1 MEAPKKRFKT
11 AMAASARSDAPGA
24 AGAIAP
30 SSLATSSLP
39 SDIALA
45 QAIERDGERLA
56 TLRAKR
62 ETAAK
67 EVMAAEENLLEVK
80 TAVEDAEA
88 IYNNVRADLAA
99 SAHAEAHHGD
109 ADDEAHAEDWDKYL
123 HFGEGGDGGGGPDEE
138 TAAAAAAAAAAAV
151 KTEEEHKEHIKV
163 TASERGE
170 GKPTE
175 KTSDGSDE
183 GPDEE
188 GPSEGPS
195 DDPSAAPPPLDARA
209 EPRGA
214 AAMKG
219 AVAAAVRVASSHG
232 DAVASAVAANPD
244 HQAHAHHHGAAA
256 EGLRGGEN
264 NPHHHAFRPSLAEA
278 EQFLLSELKKLEH
291 ANARLATARAKLGE
305 IERELEDAAAAH
317 AANEVLRERR
327 EAELA
332 RLRENG
338 EGGGAV
344 SGGGGDDG
352 ASRGDDDDDDSFGEA
367 DAEDEDEDEDGPRRV
382 PLPVARNPRGA
393 VRTARVSR
401 AVPVPVAVR
410 GPGRAGTAAAGR

>member
-109 ADDEAHAEDWDKYL
+109 ADDEAHAEDWDKYP
-123 HFGEGGDGGGGPDEE
+123 HFGEGGDGAEGRTRRPPPPPPPPPPGRREDGGG
-138 TAAAAAAAAAAAV
+138 AQGA
-151 KTEEEHKEHIKV
+151 HKGHRFR
-163 TASERGE
+163 TRRGE
-170 GKPTE
+170 AG

-183 GPDEE
+183 GLDEE
-188 GPSEGPS
+188 GPPR
-195 DDPSAAPPPLDARA
+195 DPPMILLRRRSPRDAVQSPEA
-209 EPRGA
+209 A

-219 AVAAAVRVASSHG
+219 AVAAAARLR
-232 DAVASAVAANPD
+232 AATATCGCPRWPRTRPP
-244 HQAHAHHHGAAA
+244 GARAPPRRRR
-256 EGLRGGEN
+256 RGPARGREQ
-264 NPHHHAFRPSLAEA
+264 PHHHAFRPSPPR
-278 EQFLLSELKKLEH
+278 LS
-291 ANARLATARAKLGE
+291 
-305 IERELEDAAAAH
+305 
-317 AANEVLRERR
+317 
-327 EAELA
+327 
-332 RLRENG
+332 
-338 EGGGAV
+338 
-344 SGGGGDDG
+344 SFC
-352 ASRGDDDDDDSFGEA
+352 SRS
-367 DAEDEDEDEDGPRRV
+367 
-382 PLPVARNPRGA
+382 
-393 VRTARVSR
+393 
-401 AVPVPVAVR
+401 
-410 GPGRAGTAAAGR
+410 